1 MPCQHD
7 PALEAHEHAEHAE
20 HAAHARDPF
29 ISKVS
34 ITVAVLA
41 VLAATAGSLETVE
54 GGRAITES
62 SDAVLAQDKATDAW
76 NEYQA
81 DSLKRHMYDI
91 AAEKRPR
98 PITTTTARPNAAAQ
112 DKARA
117 KAEEAEKERDVRTAE
132 SARHEARHHWLTG
145 AATLIEIGIALS
157 TVAIITR
164 RQTFW
169 FAPMGLGA
177 TGVVAFRGRLS
188 WAESRNAQSAGPAG
202 PAVPLILIGAQSW
215 RAFVSRVFASVPRP
229 VAGFGGG
236 VRLGHQFRG
245 HPAGLERAAAAA
257 LRFPALHLRAG
268 ADGVLSAQAESAARP
283 IWRSMALPSGW
294 ANSDFCSS
302 P

>member
-1 MPCQHD
+1 MEQD

-62 SDAVLAQDKATDAW
+62 SEAVLAQDKATDAW

-91 AAEKRPR
+91 AAENGLTHYRDDS
-98 PITTTTARPNAAAQ
+98 TAERGAQ
-112 DKARA
+112 NKARD
-117 KAEEAEKERDVRTAE
+117 KAEEAEKERDAKTVE
-132 SARHEARHHWLTG
+132 SARHETRHHWLTG

-164 RQTFW
+164 RQVFW
-169 FAPMGLGA
+169 FSAVGLGA
-177 TGVVAFRGRLS
+177 
-188 WAESRNAQSAGPAG
+188 AGIA
-202 PAVPLILIGAQSW
+202 L
-215 RAFVSRVFASVPRP
+215 FAIAYS
-229 VAGFGGG
+229 
-236 VRLGHQFRG
+236 
-245 HPAGLERAAAAA
+245 
-257 LRFPALHLRAG
+257 
-268 ADGVLSAQAESAARP
+268 
-283 IWRSMALPSGW
+283 
-294 ANSDFCSS
+294 
-302 P
+302 